1 MLDFDQVQ
9 DPLAVLD
16 SWREEARARGLAT
29 PDAMTLCTVDGEGR
43 PRART
48 VFLRGRGP
56 RQLQFFTNYQS
67 QKGRDLLAHPF
78 ASCLFYFPE
87 LERQVSVSGPVW
99 RTDRN
104 TSEAYFRGRPREN
117 QLGAWASRQSE
128 PVSAREELLEMY
140 QQIEARFEGQDVPCP
155 PHWGGF
161 TLEAER
167 VELWVGVAGRL
178 HHRAEFD
185 YRFQASG
192 EGSWGHKIL
201 CP

>member
-1 MLDFDQVQ
+1 
-9 DPLAVLD
+9 
-16 SWREEARARGLAT
+16 
-29 PDAMTLCTVDGEGR
+29 
-43 PRART
+43 
-48 VFLRGRGP
+48 
-56 RQLQFFTNYQS
+56 
-67 QKGRDLLAHPF
+67 
-78 ASCLFYFPE
+78 
-87 LERQVSVSGPVW
+87 
-99 RTDRN
+99 
-104 TSEAYFRGRPREN
+104 
-117 QLGAWASRQSE
+117 
-128 PVSAREELLEMY
+128 MY